1 MEHNAQNL
9 ADQGNSQIITQA
21 NLKFMIP
28 REKERIQNEREL
40 VIQSQYINNSSE
52 WLLRESSTILYL
64 KQNIKLKLLKMP

>member
-52 WLLRESSTILYL
+52 WLSRESSTILYL

>member
-28 REKERIQNEREL
+28 REKESTQNEREL
-40 VIQSQYINNSSE
+40 VIQSQCTNNGSE
-52 WLLRESSTILYL
+52 WLSRESSTILYL
-64 KQNIKLKLLKMP
+64 EQNIKLKLLKMS

>member
-9 ADQGNSQIITQA
+9 PDQGKSQIITQA

-28 REKERIQNEREL
+28 REKERTQNEREL
-40 VIQSQYINNSSE
+40 VVQSQYINNGSE
-52 WLLRESSTILYL
+52 WLSKESSTILYL

>member
-9 ADQGNSQIITQA
+9 TDQGNSQIITQA

-52 WLLRESSTILYL
+52 WPSRESSTILYL